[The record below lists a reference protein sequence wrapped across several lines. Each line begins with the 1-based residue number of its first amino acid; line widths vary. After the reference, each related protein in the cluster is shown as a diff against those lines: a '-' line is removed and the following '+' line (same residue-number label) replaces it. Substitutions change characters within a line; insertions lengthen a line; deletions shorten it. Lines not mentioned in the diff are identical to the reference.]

1 MFSKKLQIGVLGL
14 MLIIGNPIMV
24 TAEMLSVG
32 SRDVNLHSGPGED
45 QPIKWQYH
53 KGFPLQVLE
62 TSGDWVKVEDFEK
75 DVGWVE
81 RSALSKDPHM
91 VVIAANSSNSKINI
105 RSGPSEENAIVGE
118 TLHGVVFATVAYKR
132 GWVKVRHE
140 SGLEGWIKRSLLWGF

>member
-1 MFSKKLQIGVLGL
+1 MLLNKIQIGVLGL
-14 MLIIGNPIMV
+14 VLSLASPMMV

-32 SRDVNLHSGPGED
+32 TSNVNLHGGPGKD

-53 KGFPLQVLE
+53 QGFPLQVLE
-62 TSGDWVKVEDFEK
+62 TSGEWVKVQDFEK

-81 RSALSKDPHM
+81 RASLSKEPHM
-91 VVIAANSSNSKINI
+91 VVIAGNDSNSKVNI
-105 RSGPSEENAIVGE
+105 RSGPSEKDAIVGE
-118 TLHGVVFATVAYKR
+118 TLHGVVFTTLAYKR

>member
-1 MFSKKLQIGVLGL
+1 MLLKKLQIGVLGL
-14 MLIIGNPIMV
+14 ILIVGSPIVV

-32 SRDVNLHSGPGED
+32 SRNVNLHSGPGLD

-53 KGFPLQVLE
+53 QGFPLQVLE
-62 TSGDWVKVEDFEK
+62 TSGEWVKVEDFEK

-81 RSALSKDPHM
+81 RSSLSKEPYM
-91 VVIAANSSNSKINI
+91 IVIAANDSISKINI

-118 TLHGVVFATVAYKR
+118 TLHGVVFATLAHKR
-132 GWVKVRHE
+132 GWVKVRHQ